1 MAVQGW
7 KNIVKKTII
16 NKVQETLSFRKALFS
31 SEGHGKLK
39 LGMRCGRFGPFSE
52 QFVDDLNAN
61 LFPLLPTSEQRK
73 VPDVYTP
80 EVLLQIISK
89 TEDVNR
95 LLAEMVLVQYSTS
108 Y

>member
-1 MAVQGW
+1 
-7 KNIVKKTII
+7 
-16 NKVQETLSFRKALFS
+16 
-31 SEGHGKLK
+31 
-39 LGMRCGRFGPFSE
+39 MRCGRFGPFSE